1 MSICP
6 PSEFPEVEGWD
17 FAVVQVLA
25 TVGVAVPSAP
35 GLAPLVLLLSPIT
48 YNCQVQDINY
58 ICIKGFIEYTNA
70 EGKVERKILLFSV
83 LPSINTGCFEKRF
96 ETLKAY
102 INLFRGHVRSF
113 ELS

>member
-6 PSEFPEVEGWD
+6 PSEFPVVEGWD

-25 TVGVAVPSAP
+25 TVGAAVPSAH

-58 ICIKGFIEYTNA
+58 ICINDFTEYRYVDTK
-70 EGKVERKILLFSV
+70 EE
-83 LPSINTGCFEKRF
+83 
-96 ETLKAY
+96 
-102 INLFRGHVRSF
+102 
-113 ELS
+113 